1 LQRYSRDRG
10 RRIVPTSAAGRLVL
24 HFEASSKPLSSRA
37 VARQYFGTDGVRGVV
52 GETLTSDLVERLG
65 KAAAVWCGRG
75 RVFVGRDTRASG
87 PELEDAFA
95 DGVASAGGTAV
106 LAGVLPTPAVALLG
120 LDLAAVISA
129 SHNPPEYNGVKFF
142 DRDGRKLTDA
152 AEEEI
157 EALLDAPAPGHGE
170 IDRVEVASDSY
181 LEHVLERFGADLTGL
196 RIAVDC
202 ANGAYAGLAPQAF
215 EQLGAEVTAIGN
227 EPDGT
232 NINVG
237 CGATDLR
244 ALAAVVREGSFDLGI
259 AFDGDGDRM
268 LAVDERGEPVD
279 GDQILAVLTLD
290 LGVET
295 VAVTTMTNLGFHRLM
310 EERGIRVVVT
320 DVGDRYVL
328 EALRREELLLGGE
341 QSGHLIWLEGHV
353 TGDGLVAGLLLCRA
367 LRGRPL
373 SDAIAVMPRF
383 PQVMQNLPRAA
394 RGPLPEALLEA
405 VEDANA
411 ELDGEGRVL
420 VRPSGTEPVVRVLAE
435 AETAE
440 AAQDL
445 CARIAALVTHE
456 LG

>member
-1 LQRYSRDRG
+1 M
-10 RRIVPTSAAGRLVL
+10 
-24 HFEASSKPLSSRA
+24 
-37 VARQYFGTDGVRGVV
+37 ARQYFGTDGVRGVV
-52 GETLTSDLVERLG
+52 GDSLTAELVEQLG
-65 KAAAVWCGRG
+65 KAAALWCGRG
-75 RVFVGRDTRASG
+75 RVFVGRDTRATG

-95 DGVASAGGTAV
+95 DGIASAGGTAV

-157 EALLDAPAPGHGE
+157 EALLDAPVRGGGE
-170 IDRVEVASDSY
+170 IDRVMVAEESY
-181 LEHVLERFGADLTGL
+181 LEHVLERFGSDLAGL
-196 RIAVDC
+196 RLVVDC

-227 EPDGT
+227 APDGT

-244 ALAAVVREGSFDLGI
+244 ALADVVRAGRFDLGI

-279 GDQILAVLTLD
+279 GDQILAVLALD
-290 LGVET
+290 LEVDGVG
-295 VAVTTMTNLGFHRLM
+295 VTTMTNLGFHRLM

-328 EALRREELLLGGE
+328 EALRREGLLLGGE
-341 QSGHLIWLEGHV
+341 QSGHLIWLDGHV

-367 LRGRPL
+367 LRGGSL
-373 SDAIAVMPRF
+373 SEAVAVMPRF
-383 PQVMQNLPRAA
+383 PQVMRNLPRAD
-394 RGPLPEALLEA
+394 RGSLPGGLLTAVEA
-405 VEDANA
+405 VNSKLEGA
-411 ELDGEGRVL
+411 GRVL

-435 AETAE
+435 AETQE
-440 AAQDL
+440 AAEEL
-445 CARIAALVTHE
+445 CAKVAALVTHE

>member
-1 LQRYSRDRG
+1 
-10 RRIVPTSAAGRLVL
+10 
-24 HFEASSKPLSSRA
+24 
-37 VARQYFGTDGVRGVV
+37 VAREYFGTDGVRGVV
-52 GETLTSDLVERLG
+52 GETLTTELVERLG
-65 KAAAVWCGRG
+65 KAAALWCSRG

-87 PELEDAFA
+87 VELEEAFA
-95 DGVASAGGTAV
+95 DGVASAGGAAV

-120 LDLAAVISA
+120 LDLGVVISA

-142 DRDGRKLTDA
+142 DHDGRKLTDA

-157 EALLDAPAPGHGE
+157 EALLDAPAPGGGE

-181 LEHVLERFGADLTGL
+181 LEHVLERFGSDLDGL

-227 EPDGT
+227 DPDGT

-244 ALAAVVREGSFDLGI
+244 ALADVVRGGPFDLGI

-279 GDQILAVLTLD
+279 GDQILAVLALD
-290 LGVET
+290 LGVDG
-295 VAVTTMTNLGFHRLM
+295 VAVTTMTNLGFRRLM

-328 EALRREELLLGGE
+328 EALRREGLLLGGE
-341 QSGHLIWLEGHV
+341 QSGHLIWLDGHV
-353 TGDGLVAGLLLCRA
+353 TGDGLAAGLLLCRA
-367 LRGRPL
+367 LRGRAL
-373 SDAIAVMPRF
+373 SAAAAVMPRL
-383 PQVMQNLPRAA
+383 PQVTRNLPRAG
-394 RGPLPEALLEA
+394 RGPLPEPLVAA
-405 VEDANA
+405 VDQVNA
-411 ELDGEGRVL
+411 DLDGTGRVL

-435 AETAE
+435 AETPE
-440 AAQDL
+440 AAEEL
-445 CARIAALVTHE
+445 CARIADLVTRE

>member
-1 LQRYSRDRG
+1 
-10 RRIVPTSAAGRLVL
+10 
-24 HFEASSKPLSSRA
+24 
-37 VARQYFGTDGVRGVV
+37 VARDYFGTDGVRGVV
-52 GETLTSDLVERLG
+52 GESLTADLVERLG
-65 KAAAVWCGRG
+65 KAAALWCDRG

-87 PELEDAFA
+87 AELEEAFA
-95 DGVASAGGTAV
+95 TGIASAGGTAV
-106 LAGVLPTPAVALLG
+106 LAGVLPTPAVALLR

-142 DRDGRKLTDA
+142 DRDGRKLTDG

-157 EALLDAPAPGHGE
+157 EALLDAPARGGGE
-170 IDRVEVASDSY
+170 IDRIEVAADSY
-181 LEHVLERFGADLTGL
+181 LDHVLERFGTDLRGL

-215 EQLGAEVTAIGN
+215 AQLGAQVVAIGN
-227 EPDGT
+227 DPDGS

-237 CGATDLR
+237 CGATSLG
-244 ALAAVVREGSFDLGI
+244 ALSGVVREGGFDLGI

-279 GDQILAVLTLD
+279 GDQILAVLALH
-290 LGVET
+290 LGVDA

-310 EERGIRVVVT
+310 EERGVRVVVT

-328 EALRREELLLGGE
+328 EALRREGMLLGGE
-341 QSGHLIWLEGHV
+341 QSGHLIWLDGHV

-367 LRGRPL
+367 LRGAPL
-373 SDAIAVMPRF
+373 SDRVAVMPRF
-383 PQVMQNLPRAA
+383 PQAKENLPRAG
-394 RGPLPEALLEA
+394 RGPLPDGLLAAVEA
-405 VEDANA
+405 VNA
-411 ELDGEGRVL
+411 ELDGAGRVL
-420 VRPSGTEPVVRVLAE
+420 VRPSGTEPLVRVLAE

-445 CARIAALVTHE
+445 CARVAALVKHE

>member
-1 LQRYSRDRG
+1 M
-10 RRIVPTSAAGRLVL
+10 
-24 HFEASSKPLSSRA
+24 
-37 VARQYFGTDGVRGVV
+37 AREYFGTDGVRGVV
-52 GETLTSDLVERLG
+52 GETLTEDLVERLG
-65 KAAAVWCGRG
+65 KAAAAWCGRG
-75 RVFVGRDTRASG
+75 RVFIGRDTRASG
-87 PELEDAFA
+87 PDLENAFA
-95 DGVASAGGTAV
+95 SGVASAGGSAV
-106 LAGVLPTPAVALLG
+106 VAGVLPTPAVALLG

-129 SHNPPEYNGVKFF
+129 SHNPPEYNGVKLF

-157 EALLDAPAPGHGE
+157 EALLDSPRPGGGE
-170 IDRVEVASDSY
+170 IDRVEVAADSY
-181 LEHVLERFGADLTGL
+181 LEHVLERFGTDLRGL

-202 ANGAYAGLAPQAF
+202 ANGSYAGLAPQAF

-227 EPDGT
+227 DPDGT

-244 ALAAVVREGSFDLGI
+244 ALATVVREGSFDLGI

-268 LAVDERGEPVD
+268 LAVDERGAPVD
-279 GDQILAVLTLD
+279 GDQILAVLALD
-290 LGVET
+290 RGVDG

-328 EALRREELLLGGE
+328 EALRREGMVLGGE
-341 QSGHLIWLEGHV
+341 QSGHLIWLDGHV
-353 TGDGLVAGLLLCRA
+353 TGDGLVAALLLCRA
-367 LRGRPL
+367 LGGRHL
-373 SDAIAVMPRF
+373 SEAVAVMERY
-383 PQVMQNLPRAA
+383 PQVTRNLPREG
-394 RGPLPEALLEA
+394 RGPLPDDLLGA
-405 VEDANA
+405 VESVNA
-411 ELDGEGRVL
+411 ELDGTGRVL

-435 AETAE
+435 AETQEGAE
-440 AAQDL
+440 EL